1 MKKRFKRLGLRL
13 KHSWMLFTSRYYTL
27 VTDDGHG
34 DLVIAHNCCA
44 TCSLDRLDYACD
56 ILEEIEMDE
65 LDGDDAVDLTN
76 RIINNN

>member
-1 MKKRFKRLGLRL
+1 M
-13 KHSWMLFTSRYYTL
+13 FTSNYYTL
-27 VTDDGHG
+27 VIDDGHG
-34 DLVIAHNCCA
+34 DFGIVHNCCI

-56 ILEEIEMDE
+56 VLAEIEMDE

>member
-1 MKKRFKRLGLRL
+1 MKRLKRFYWRV
-13 KHSWMLFTSRYYTL
+13 KHCWTMFTSNYYTL
-27 VTDDGHG
+27 VIDDGHG
-34 DLVIAHNCCA
+34 DFGIVHNCCI

-56 ILEEIEMDE
+56 VLAEIEMDE